1 MLTVAGVGPGNIKY
15 MTMDVIDKIKEAK
28 NILAFGRVGESI
40 KSLREDYIQV
50 SKVDEVIHYLNVEKD
65 ALLLASGDPDFFG
78 IVEYLKRNN
87 VEIKEVLPGISSFQ
101 YMMARLEKSWQDAKF
116 ISLHGRDYDLSTIV
130 DYKLIIALIDKNNSP
145 SYISKELNKLGLK
158 GVMHIGF
165 NLSYEEEKIIKINIG
180 EEVEDYSSL
189 GVVVVENEMD

>member
-15 MTMDVIDKIKEAK
+15 MTMDVVNRIKDAK

-40 KSLREDYIQV
+40 KALRQDYIQV
-50 SKVDEVIHYLNVEKD
+50 KRVDEIIHYLNLNEDV
-65 ALLLASGDPDFFG
+65 LLLASGDPDFFG
-78 IVEYLKRNN
+78 IVDYLKREN

-116 ISLHGRDYDLSTIV
+116 ISLHGREYDLNTIV

-145 SYISKELNKLGLK
+145 SYISSQLSKLGLR

-165 NLSYEEEKIIKINIG
+165 NLSYEDERIIKINIG

-189 GVVVVENEMD
+189 GVVVIENEMD

>member
-15 MTMDVIDKIKEAK
+15 MTMDVIDKIKDSK

-50 SKVDEVIHYLNVEKD
+50 SKVDEIIHYLNVEKD

-87 VEIKEVLPGISSFQ
+87 VQIKEVLPGLSSFQ

-145 SYISKELNKLGLK
+145 SYISRELNKLGLK
-158 GVMHIGF
+158 GVMNIGF
-165 NLSYEEEKIIKINIG
+165 NLSYEDEKIIKINIG

-189 GVVVVENEMD
+189 GVVVIENEMD